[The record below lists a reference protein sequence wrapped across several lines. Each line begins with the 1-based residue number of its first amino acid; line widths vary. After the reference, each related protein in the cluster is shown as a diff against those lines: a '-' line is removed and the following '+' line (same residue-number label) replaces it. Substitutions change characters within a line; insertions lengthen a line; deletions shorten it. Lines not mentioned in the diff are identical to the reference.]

1 MNFMPVGFVKPL
13 KNMNVSMITLNLV
26 RWQADRIEQALA
38 AQMRMCDAVISKS
51 REVEI
56 RRAEYEAV
64 REIVMEAILNE

>member
-1 MNFMPVGFVKPL
+1 MPVGFVKPL
-13 KNMNVSMITLNLV
+13 KNMNVSMITLNLL

>member
-1 MNFMPVGFVKPL
+1 MPVGFVKPL
-13 KNMNVSMITLNLV
+13 KNMNVRMITLNLV

>member
-1 MNFMPVGFVKPL
+1 MPVGFVKPL

-56 RRAEYEAV
+56 RRVEYEAV

>member
-1 MNFMPVGFVKPL
+1 MPVGFVKPL

-51 REVEI
+51 REVGI

>member
-1 MNFMPVGFVKPL
+1 MPVGFVKPL

-64 REIVMEAILNE
+64 RDIVMEAILNE